1 MVGVEAKKINVQVHL
16 TSGLPN
22 FHIVGLGDTAIKE
35 SHRRVTAALKNS
47 GFQIPDGVITVN
59 LAPALVHKSGTG
71 FDLPIALGIL
81 MADGILPAENFDDC
95 LTVGELGLNGSVSNV
110 RGMVGLGMIAR
121 KLGKTLICADAALF
135 EGLLDLSVYEVSH
148 LGTFLDSTALK
159 PRSLCLSGFDV
170 QSENV
175 HKCGDF
181 AEVLGQQQAV
191 RALTIAAA
199 GQHNILMMGPP
210 GTGKTMLASR
220 LPSIMPRLTPD
231 ELIQTALVNSVAGVP
246 FDHRKGQRPFRA
258 PHHSATTI
266 AVVGGG
272 NPVRPGEVSLAHNG
286 VLFLDE
292 MPQFHRSCLQ
302 SLRQPLEDGV
312 IRIVRANGSFSF
324 PAQIMLVGAANPC
337 PCGYLG
343 DQSYNCRCLPGQIE
357 QYQNRIGGPLLDR
370 FDMFVAVPRPNSDR
384 FFEKGEMQTTQPSS
398 QMLAD
403 QVSTARD
410 FVAKRGQGFSRDLSR
425 EELCDSSL
433 IDEKASQLLKIA
445 ARKLKLSGRS
455 IVGIMRLSRTI
466 ADLDTCDRVSSA
478 HVSEALSYRK
488 TWSNHD

>member
-148 LGTFLDSTALK
+148 LGTFLDSTILK
-159 PRSLCLSGFDV
+159 PRSLCLSWFDV

-258 PHHSATTI
+258 PHHSATTV

-324 PAQIMLVGAANPC
+324 PAKSC
-337 PCGYLG
+337 
-343 DQSYNCRCLPGQIE
+343 
-357 QYQNRIGGPLLDR
+357 
-370 FDMFVAVPRPNSDR
+370 
-384 FFEKGEMQTTQPSS
+384 
-398 QMLAD
+398 
-403 QVSTARD
+403 
-410 FVAKRGQGFSRDLSR
+410 
-425 EELCDSSL
+425 
-433 IDEKASQLLKIA
+433 
-445 ARKLKLSGRS
+445 
-455 IVGIMRLSRTI
+455 
-466 ADLDTCDRVSSA
+466 
-478 HVSEALSYRK
+478 
-488 TWSNHD
+488 W